1 MPTMPKEKSSP
12 ISITENK
19 DSEINKIVKKS
30 DNQQKD
36 NKIVTMKVATTPQT
50 PNNTYTNGIGSKRT
64 ANDFRFGKSIG
75 EGSFSTVYLAKD
87 IHTSKEYASKS
98 HILTILFNVH
108 HISIFWW
115 MNEWVNSFINFN
127 GYPTHIILGI

>member
-19 DSEINKIVKKS
+19 DSEINKIDKKS
-30 DNQQKD
+30 ENQQKD

-50 PNNTYTNGIGSKRT
+50 PNNTYTNGVGIKRT

-98 HILTILFNVH
+98 HTHYLNTYITSSQFY
-108 HISIFWW
+108 IFDEW
-115 MNEWVNSFINFN
+115 MNEWIHSLI
-127 GYPTHIILGI
+127 

>member
-1 MPTMPKEKSSP
+1 MPTLPKEKSSP

-19 DSEINKIVKKS
+19 DSEINKIVQKS
-30 DNQQKD
+30 DNQQTD
-36 NKIVTMKVATTPQT
+36 NKIVTMRVATTPQT

-64 ANDFRFGKSIG
+64 PNDFRFGKSIG

-98 HILTILFNVH
+98 HTHYLIHLNFLLLF
-108 HISIFWW
+108 FWW
-115 MNEWVNSFINFN
+115 MNEWVNSFINL
-127 GYPTHIILGI
+127 TDILHIILGI

>member
-98 HILTILFNVH
+98 HTLTILTSQFYL
-108 HISIFWW
+108 FFDEW
-115 MNEWVNSFINFN
+115 MNEWIHSLIL
-127 GYPTHIILGI
+127 TDILHIILGI

>member
-19 DSEINKIVKKS
+19 DSEINKIAKKTEI
-30 DNQQKD
+30 QKD
-36 NKIVTMKVATTPQT
+36 NKTVTMKVATPQT
-50 PNNTYTNGIGSKRT
+50 PNNPYTNGIGTKRT

-98 HILTILFNVH
+98 HTH
-108 HISIFWW
+108 
-115 MNEWVNSFINFN
+115 NFF
-127 GYPTHIILGI
+127 TF